1 MYWQYTTAPAGAELK
16 VTAARPI
23 RTLAAIPVTATDL
36 IERCFLRHMLPPA
49 HVDLLRGKDV
59 ETVKSIRRQPNVAA
73 LQVVSHAVV
82 VGIIMLITR
91 AHIDAASVLSTGGSL
106 FALLRRS

>member
-1 MYWQYTTAPAGAELK
+1 M
-16 VTAARPI
+16 
-23 RTLAAIPVTATDL
+23 
-36 IERCFLRHMLPPA
+36 
-49 HVDLLRGKDV
+49 
-59 ETVKSIRRQPNVAA
+59 AA